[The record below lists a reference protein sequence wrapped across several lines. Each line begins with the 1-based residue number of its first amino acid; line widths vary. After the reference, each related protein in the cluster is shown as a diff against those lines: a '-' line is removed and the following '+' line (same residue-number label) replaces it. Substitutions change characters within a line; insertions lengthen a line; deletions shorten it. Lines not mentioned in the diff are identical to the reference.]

1 MTGDGIKNGDIVIV
15 DADAKP
21 KNGDVIVARIDDE
34 CTIKRFFKYG
44 EAVVLK
50 PSSPAYP
57 EIEVTAKNHFIYH
70 GVVEGVLWKGIR
82 KQ

>member
-1 MTGDGIKNGDIVIV
+1 MKDTEILHPFREAVKLILQNSLCLT
-15 DADAKP
+15 
-21 KNGDVIVARIDDE
+21 R
-34 CTIKRFFKYG
+34 

-50 PSSPAYP
+50 PSNPAYP